1 MSMISYINQ
10 TERFE
15 MNRRENFRKIPF
27 AVTDFLTPHITS
39 PNDYYHTPREILA
52 DITIQ
57 LISFYSI
64 RLFFPKVE
72 LERTVSNWIEF
83 FMESIVSKAI
93 FFLSPRFSLLS
104 LLSEIYC
111 LRFVTKFVCSD
122 SEPLYLSFSRVV
134 CFQELCF
141 LFDSKKWETLILFDP
156 RKSVMNLQCWC
167 FSVSSSFIPSWKL
180 FSSWNFQKFVPLI
193 NEITS

>member
-64 RLFFPKVE
+64 RLFFP
-72 LERTVSNWIEF
+72 
-83 FMESIVSKAI
+83 
-93 FFLSPRFSLLS
+93 
-104 LLSEIYC
+104 
-111 LRFVTKFVCSD
+111 
-122 SEPLYLSFSRVV
+122 
-134 CFQELCF
+134 
-141 LFDSKKWETLILFDP
+141 
-156 RKSVMNLQCWC
+156 
-167 FSVSSSFIPSWKL
+167 
-180 FSSWNFQKFVPLI
+180 
-193 NEITS
+193 NEG